1 MFYGNEPQMNVR
13 VYLYIPFSD
22 KEYAKELGC
31 RWDPNMK
38 KWYSIDSDKGKCN
51 ISLCIQKWN
60 KPEPFKMINGKLWD
74 LSEIPENNRG
84 FST

>member
-31 RWDPNMK
+31 QVGPQYEKVVLHR
-38 KWYSIDSDKGKCN
+38 
-51 ISLCIQKWN
+51 Q
-60 KPEPFKMINGKLWD
+60 
-74 LSEIPENNRG
+74 RQR
-84 FST
+84 